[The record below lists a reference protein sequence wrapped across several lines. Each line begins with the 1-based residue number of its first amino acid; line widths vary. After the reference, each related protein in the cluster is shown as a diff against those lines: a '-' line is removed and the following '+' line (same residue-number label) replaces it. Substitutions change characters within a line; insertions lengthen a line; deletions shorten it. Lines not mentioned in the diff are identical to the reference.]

1 MQLQPRGSAH
11 PYHFD
16 VLPQDAQRL
25 AGSERLHSRFFHRE
39 SAGQVRNRVS
49 PLCTIGNFTVREDPV
64 QEAVAVTFEEVGD
77 APEIRRIQTNA
88 DDVHV

>member
-1 MQLQPRGSAH
+1 VQLQARGSAH

-16 VLPQDAQRL
+16 VLPKDAQRL
-25 AGSERLHSRFFHRE
+25 TGSERFHCRFFHRE
-39 SAGQVRNRVS
+39 SAGQVRNWVS
-49 PLCTIGNFTVREDPV
+49 SLCTIGNLTVCENPV
-64 QEAVAVTFEEVGD
+64 QKALAVAFEEVGD